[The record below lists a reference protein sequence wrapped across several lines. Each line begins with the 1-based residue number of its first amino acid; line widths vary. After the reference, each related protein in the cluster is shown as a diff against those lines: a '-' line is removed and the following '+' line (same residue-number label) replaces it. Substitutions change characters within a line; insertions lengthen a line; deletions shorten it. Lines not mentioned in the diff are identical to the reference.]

1 MRAHIV
7 AGQRKLAAELD
18 LFDFHSSISL
28 QSLLMLF
35 FKTIH
40 GAVVEG
46 AAIGL
51 GRPCKII

>member
-1 MRAHIV
+1 MRAHIE
-7 AGQRKLAAELD
+7 ARQRKLAAELD

-35 FKTIH
+35 FKTTH